1 MLFSII
7 HFLTK
12 TIIKG
17 ECLPH
22 YKDVFHLIS
31 LGKKRRIFQIPL
43 TSLLPNALNLYLGL
57 MITLDTN

>member
-1 MLFSII
+1 MLLSII
-7 HFLTK
+7 HFSTK

-17 ECLPH
+17 ECFPH
-22 YKDVFHLIS
+22 YKDVFNLIS

-43 TSLLPNALNLYLGL
+43 TSLPPNALNLYLGL